1 MKVAS
6 FAIWFGPLIAVTF
19 CGFSFAQNPPGEDP
33 VVLSKRIGVQMLPL
47 GNARD
52 SSQMSLPTELPA
64 SVKAKIAR
72 FEAKF
77 NADQTTKGMSTDAD
91 VTQSATSDGLKKTCI
106 QEVGSNTLPAS
117 AGGSKVGPG
126 NQQIV
131 VLRGD
136 LVNICR

>member
-1 MKVAS
+1 MKV
-6 FAIWFGPLIAVTF
+6 FALARLVSPLIVLTITTSAY
-19 CGFSFAQNPPGEDP
+19 AQNAPGEDP

-47 GNARD
+47 GNARE
-52 SSQMSLPTELPA
+52 STPMNLATELPA

-72 FEAKF
+72 YEAKF
-77 NADQTTKGMSTDAD
+77 NSDQITGISTDAD

-106 QEVGSNTLPAS
+106 QEVGSNTLPATP
-117 AGGSKVGPG
+117 GGAKIGPG